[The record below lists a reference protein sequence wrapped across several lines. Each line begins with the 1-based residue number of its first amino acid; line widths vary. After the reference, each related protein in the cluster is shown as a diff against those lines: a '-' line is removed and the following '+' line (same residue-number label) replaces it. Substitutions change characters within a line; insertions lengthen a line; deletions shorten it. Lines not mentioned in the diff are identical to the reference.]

1 MLSASSVLVVDASVL
16 APAVADDGPDGH
28 RFRVRLANEIVVGP
42 DLLQIQVTSVLRRQ
56 LRLGRLTI
64 EQASAAVAD
73 LVDLPVRIFPT
84 APLLARVWELRDN
97 LSSYDACY
105 VALAEALD
113 VVLLTADVRL
123 GNAPGSHGRV
133 ELI

>member
-1 MLSASSVLVVDASVL
+1 
-16 APAVADDGPDGH
+16 
-28 RFRVRLANEIVVGP
+28 
-42 DLLQIQVTSVLRRQ
+42 LQIQVTSVLRRQ
-56 LRLGRLTI
+56 LRLGRSTI
-64 EQASAAVAD
+64 EQVSAAVAD

-84 APLLARVWELRDN
+84 APLPARVWELRDN
-97 LSSYDACY
+97 VSSSDACY

-123 GNAPGSHGRV
+123 GNAPGSHCRV